1 MRANCFRAA
10 GALLLAAT
18 TCSAQDYVDRVVER
32 ASREFSVPGI
42 AVAIVKDGQVVLAK
56 GYGVRKLGESAQVTP
71 QTVFRIASNTKAFTV
86 AALAMLVDEG
96 KLHWDDPVTQHMPS
110 FQLYDPYVT
119 REFTVRDLLT
129 HRSGLGLGAGDLMF
143 FPPGDLRREDIIQ
156 RLRFIKPATSFRSAY
171 AYDNLLYIVAGQ
183 LIPAI
188 TGKSWDEFVRERIF
202 APLGMTHTS
211 TAMGALLKGGDVAT
225 PHSALSGKLETLP
238 QEDMDSSAPAGAI
251 ITCVEDLAKW
261 MVVQLNGG
269 AAGNTRLFSAKQA
282 KEMWTPQTILP
293 IDELPANAPAAF
305 ATTQPN
311 FQAYGLGWG
320 LRDYRGEKLVGHTG
334 SLSGFVSRTALVPA
348 KKLGV
353 VILTNQEETA
363 AHSAIAN
370 TIVDHY
376 LGAPETDWV
385 AAYSARVK
393 KQKADAQ
400 DLLKKAAGKR
410 NANSHPA
417 LPLASYAG
425 RYRDAWYGDVVIE
438 ERAGKLI
445 MRFTHTPALLGD
457 LEHWQYD
464 TFVARW
470 KNRSL
475 DADAYVTFVL
485 KPDGAIDEV
494 RMQAV
499 SPLTDF
505 SFDFQDLLLRPVEK
519 GTAAR

>member
-1 MRANCFRAA
+1 
-10 GALLLAAT
+10 
-18 TCSAQDYVDRVVER
+18 
-32 ASREFSVPGI
+32 
-42 AVAIVKDGQVVLAK
+42 
-56 GYGVRKLGESAQVTP
+56 
-71 QTVFRIASNTKAFTV
+71 
-86 AALAMLVDEG
+86 
-96 KLHWDDPVTQHMPS
+96 
-110 FQLYDPYVT
+110 
-119 REFTVRDLLT
+119 
-129 HRSGLGLGAGDLMF
+129 
-143 FPPGDLRREDIIQ
+143 
-156 RLRFIKPATSFRSAY
+156 
-171 AYDNLLYIVAGQ
+171 
-183 LIPAI
+183 
-188 TGKSWDEFVRERIF
+188 
-202 APLGMTHTS
+202 
-211 TAMGALLKGGDVAT
+211 
-225 PHSALSGKLETLP
+225 
-238 QEDMDSSAPAGAI
+238 
-251 ITCVEDLAKW
+251 
-261 MVVQLNGG
+261 
-269 AAGNTRLFSAKQA
+269 
-282 KEMWTPQTILP
+282 MWTPQTILP
-293 IDELPANAPAAF
+293 IEEFGSDAPALVA
-305 ATTQPN
+305 AQPN

-363 AHSAIAN
+363 AHTAIAN

-376 LGAPETDWV
+376 LGAPDTDWV

-393 KQKADAQ
+393 KQRADAEEVM
-400 DLLKKAAGKR
+400 KKAAGKR
-410 NANSHPA
+410 NGNSRPA

-438 ERAGKLI
+438 ERAGKLT
-445 MRFTHTPALLGD
+445 MRFTHTPSLVGD

-485 KPDGAIDEV
+485 KPDGAIDEA

-519 GTAAR
+519 GAAAR